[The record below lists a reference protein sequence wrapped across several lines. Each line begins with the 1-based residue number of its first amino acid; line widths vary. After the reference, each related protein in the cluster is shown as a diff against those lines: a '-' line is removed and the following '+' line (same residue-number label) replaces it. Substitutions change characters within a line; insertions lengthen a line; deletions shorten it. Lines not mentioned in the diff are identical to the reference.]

1 MLLFLD
7 IDGLMRLSKQYDI
20 QLIEDVAQSFNGND
34 NDNGKFLE
42 ATEHIEQIVNSIGE
56 VMIKYGK

>member
-1 MLLFLD
+1 MPLFLD

-20 QLIEDVAQSFNGND
+20 QLIEDVAQSFSGND
-34 NDNGKFLE
+34 NVKFLE
-42 ATEHIEQIVNSIGE
+42 TTEHIEQIVNNIRE

>member
-34 NDNGKFLE
+34 NGKFLE
-42 ATEHIEQIVNSIGE
+42 TTEHIEQIVNSIGE

>member
-20 QLIEDVAQSFNGND
+20 QLIEDVAQSFSGNE
-34 NDNGKFLE
+34 NGKFLGT
-42 ATEHIEQIVNSIGE
+42 TEHIEQIVNSIRE
-56 VMIKYGK
+56 VVIKYGK